1 MDDLSRYYPIAGTET
16 INGVFYS
23 FDFLSRSI
31 GTLHYSENHE
41 PLKVVSLSG
50 TSNDFQAWLKERAGE
65 ISKGKLDEQVPLS
78 DVCYARALEILRF
91 GDPIGFILDTFNT
104 QHVGDRDVGEGLLLG
119 TASQSVLNSLGI
131 PSKLTGDSG
140 KGKSHAARAIMHLHP
155 QEYVVYASL
164 TDKAIWY
171 HPNIRTG
178 ATIFSDDV
186 SISPELEGIIKR
198 ATSNFQ
204 RETMRIVPQK
214 ENGKYVG
221 VTQTIPAR
229 INWLLTSV
237 RTQGSD
243 ELIKRQMGY
252 DVDTSD
258 SQDKAYIDFERQ
270 RAAKAIEEFPM
281 SEDVLTCRE
290 IIKFLKE
297 TEDGEPRIV
306 GVDIPFNERIVWTD
320 TENRRNFNIFMD
332 MIRAF
337 AVFRF
342 MQRELSENGSII
354 ATIDDFNDA
363 KRHYS
368 ARAGLQALHLDE
380 TQKRF
385 CQHLAQLGGAILRL
399 CRRK

>member
-1 MDDLSRYYPIAGTET
+1 
-16 INGVFYS
+16 
-23 FDFLSRSI
+23 
-31 GTLHYSENHE
+31 
-41 PLKVVSLSG
+41 
-50 TSNDFQAWLKERAGE
+50 
-65 ISKGKLDEQVPLS
+65 
-78 DVCYARALEILRF
+78 
-91 GDPIGFILDTFNT
+91 
-104 QHVGDRDVGEGLLLG
+104 
-119 TASQSVLNSLGI
+119 
-131 PSKLTGDSG
+131 
-140 KGKSHAARAIMHLHP
+140 
-155 QEYVVYASL
+155 
-164 TDKAIWY
+164 
-171 HPNIRTG
+171 
-178 ATIFSDDV
+178 
-186 SISPELEGIIKR
+186 
-198 ATSNFQ
+198 
-204 RETMRIVPQK
+204 
-214 ENGKYVG
+214 
-221 VTQTIPAR
+221 
-229 INWLLTSV
+229 
-237 RTQGSD
+237 
-243 ELIKRQMGY
+243 MGY

-368 ARAGLQALHLDE
+368 ARRDCKHSTWTKHKSDSANTSHS
-380 TQKRF
+380 
-385 CQHLAQLGGAILRL
+385 LGASAILRL